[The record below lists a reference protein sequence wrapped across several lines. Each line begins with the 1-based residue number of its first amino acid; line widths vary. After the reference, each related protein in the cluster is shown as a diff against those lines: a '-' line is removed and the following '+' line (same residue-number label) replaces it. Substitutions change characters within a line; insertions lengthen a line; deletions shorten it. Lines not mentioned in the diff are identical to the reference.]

1 MHAPTTEPPARRKGP
16 KQHNLTEGPI
26 LKTLA
31 LFALPTLGSSVL
43 QSLNGSINAVW
54 VGRFLGEGA
63 LAATSNANLLMFLL
77 MSFVFG
83 FGMAATILIGQA
95 FGRKDVEGARR
106 VMGTAIGSFTLAAV
120 AIAVLGWIFAP
131 QLLQLLA
138 TPEAARPLALSY
150 LRVIF
155 LSMPGG
161 LMLVMLMMT
170 LRGSG
175 DSITPLYFMIIS
187 AVLDSGLNPFF
198 IAGIGPFPKLGIAGA
213 ATATVIANTTA
224 LLALVAYIYIRDL
237 PLRLRG
243 AELSFL
249 KPDPA
254 LLKTIVAKGLPMG
267 MQMIVV
273 SASGLALL
281 GLVNRQGIDTAAAYG
296 VAMQLWTYIQ
306 MPAMAVGAA
315 VSAMAA
321 QNIGAGKW
329 DRVGRITQS
338 GIVATLVVTGV
349 MVGLLVVADRPAL
362 ELFLGSASPALPIA
376 RHIQLLATW
385 SFLLFGVTMVL
396 FATVRANGA
405 VVAPLIILAIGL
417 IPVRLGFAYLAHPVL
432 GADALWLS
440 YPVSTLV
447 NLGLAIAYYKRG
459 TWKSAHMEE
468 EPDED
473 ECIEGANAAT
483 EPGGRLMPTG

>member
-1 MHAPTTEPPARRKGP
+1 MADAGSRRGSRD
-16 KQHNLTEGPI
+16 LTEGPI

-31 LFALPTLGSSVL
+31 LFALPTLASSVL

-63 LAATSNANLLMFLL
+63 LAATSNANLVMFML

-95 FGRKDVEGARR
+95 FGRRDIEEARR
-106 VMGTAIGSFTLAAV
+106 VMGTAIGSFTLV
-120 AIAVLGWIFAP
+120 AIAVGALGWIFAP
-131 QLLQLLA
+131 QLLGILG

-155 LSMPGG
+155 IAMPG
-161 LMLVMLMMT
+161 MLIMVMLMMT

-175 DSITPLYFMIIS
+175 DSVTPLYFMIVS
-187 AVLDSGLNPFF
+187 AVLDSGLNPFL
-198 IAGIGPFPKLGIAGA
+198 IAGIGPFPEMGIAGS
-213 ATATVIANTTA
+213 ATATVIANTVA
-224 LLALVAYIYIRDL
+224 LFGLLGYIYWKDL

-243 AELSFL
+243 AELRFL
-249 KPDPA
+249 LPDRA
-254 LLKTIVAKGLPMG
+254 LLRTIVVKGLPMG

-273 SASGLALL
+273 SISGLALL
-281 GLVNRQGIDTAAAYG
+281 GLVNREGIETAAAYG

-321 QNIGAGKW
+321 QNIGAGRW
-329 DRVGRITQS
+329 DRVGRITRS
-338 GIVATLVVTGV
+338 GIVSTIAVTGV
-349 MVGLLVVADRPAL
+349 MVVLLAIADKPAL
-362 ELFLGSASPALPIA
+362 ALFLGGDSPALPIA

-385 SFLLFGVTMVL
+385 SFLLFGIAMVL

-405 VVAPLIILAIGL
+405 VVAPLVILAIGL
-417 IPVRLGFAYLAHPVL
+417 IPVRLGFAFLAQPWL
-432 GADALWLS
+432 GADALWIS
-440 YPVSTLV
+440 YPVSTVV

-459 TWKSAHMEE
+459 SWKQARMVEQPCDDEMIEEAH
-468 EPDED
+468 
-473 ECIEGANAAT
+473 AAT
-483 EPGGRLMPTG
+483 EPGGRLAPTG

>member
-1 MHAPTTEPPARRKGP
+1 MDAATGKRRGP
-16 KQHNLTEGPI
+16 RQHDLTEGPI

-31 LFALPTLGSSVL
+31 LFALPTLASSVL

-63 LAATSNANLLMFLL
+63 LAATSNANLVMFML

-95 FGRKDVEGARR
+95 FGRRDVQEARR
-106 VMGTAIGSFTLAAV
+106 VMGTAIGSFTLV
-120 AIAVLGWIFAP
+120 AIAVGVLGWIFAP
-131 QLLQLLA
+131 QLLGLLG

-155 LSMPGG
+155 LAMPG
-161 LMLVMLMMT
+161 MLIMVMLMMT

-175 DSITPLYFMIIS
+175 DSITPLYFMIVS
-187 AVLDSGLNPFF
+187 AVIDSGLNPFL
-198 IAGIGPFPKLGIAGA
+198 IAGIGPFPEMGIAGS
-213 ATATVIANTTA
+213 ATATVVANTVA
-224 LLALVAYIYIRDL
+224 MVGLVVYIYWKDL

-243 AELSFL
+243 AELRYL
-249 KPDPA
+249 RPDRG
-254 LLKTIVAKGLPMG
+254 LLRTIVVKGLPMG

-273 SASGLALL
+273 SVSGLALL

-321 QNIGAGKW
+321 QNIGAGRW
-329 DRVGRITQS
+329 DRVGRITRS
-338 GIVATLVVTGV
+338 GIVSTIAVTGV
-349 MVGLLVVADRPAL
+349 MVVLLAIADKPAL
-362 ELFLGSASPALPIA
+362 ALFLGGDSPALPIA

-385 SFLLFGVTMVL
+385 SFLLFGIAMVL

-405 VVAPLIILAIGL
+405 VVAPLVILAIGL
-417 IPVRLGFAYLAHPVL
+417 IPVRLGFAFLAQPWL
-432 GADALWLS
+432 GADALWIS

-459 TWKSAHMEE
+459 TWKQARMVEQ
-468 EPDED
+468 PGED
-473 ECIEGANAAT
+473 EMIEEAHATT
-483 EPGGRLMPTG
+483 EPGGRLAPTG

>member
-1 MHAPTTEPPARRKGP
+1 MDAESGKRRGRP
-16 KQHNLTEGPI
+16 QHNLTEGPI

-31 LFALPTLGSSVL
+31 LFALPTLASSVL

-63 LAATSNANLLMFLL
+63 LAATSNANLVMFMLMA
-77 MSFVFG
+77 FVFG

-95 FGRKDVEGARR
+95 FGRRDVQEARR
-106 VMGTAIGSFTLAAV
+106 VMGTAIGSFTLV
-120 AIAVLGWIFAP
+120 AIAVGALGWIFAP
-131 QLLQLLA
+131 QLLNILG
-138 TPEAARPLALSY
+138 TPAEAHALALSY

-155 LSMPGG
+155 LAMPG
-161 LMLVMLMMT
+161 MLIMVMLMMT

-175 DSITPLYFMIIS
+175 DSITPLYFMIVS
-187 AVLDSGLNPFF
+187 AVIDSGLNPFL
-198 IAGIGPFPKLGIAGA
+198 IAGIGPFPEMGIAGS
-213 ATATVIANTTA
+213 ATATVIANTA
-224 LLALVAYIYIRDL
+224 AVVGLVFYIYWKDL

-243 AELSFL
+243 AELRFL
-249 KPDPA
+249 RPDKA
-254 LLKTIVAKGLPMG
+254 LLRIIVVKGLPMG
-267 MQMIVV
+267 AQMIVV
-273 SASGLALL
+273 SVSGLALL

-321 QNIGAGKW
+321 QNIGAGRW
-329 DRVGRITQS
+329 DRVGRITRS
-338 GIVATLVVTGV
+338 GIISTIAVTGV
-349 MVGLLVVADRPAL
+349 MVVLLAIADKPAL
-362 ELFLGSASPALPIA
+362 ALFLGGDSPALPIA

-385 SFLLFGVTMVL
+385 SFLLFGIAMVL

-405 VVAPLIILAIGL
+405 VVAPLVILAIGL
-417 IPVRLGFAYLAHPVL
+417 IPGRLGFAFLAQPWL

-440 YPVSTLV
+440 YPVSTLL

-459 TWKSAHMEE
+459 TWKQARMVEQ
-468 EPDED
+468 PCED
-473 ECIEGANAAT
+473 EMIEEAHATT
-483 EPGGRLMPTG
+483 EPGGRLAPTG

>member
-1 MHAPTTEPPARRKGP
+1 
-16 KQHNLTEGPI
+16 
-26 LKTLA
+26 
-31 LFALPTLGSSVL
+31 
-43 QSLNGSINAVW
+43 
-54 VGRFLGEGA
+54 
-63 LAATSNANLLMFLL
+63 MFML

-95 FGRKDVEGARR
+95 FGRRDVQEARR
-106 VMGTAIGSFTLAAV
+106 VMGTAIGSFTLV
-120 AIAVLGWIFAP
+120 AIAVGALGWMFAP
-131 QLLQLLA
+131 QLLGILG
-138 TPEAARPLALSY
+138 TPDTARPLALSY

-155 LSMPGG
+155 IAMPG
-161 LMLVMLMMT
+161 MLIMVMLMMT

-175 DSITPLYFMIIS
+175 DSVTPLYFMIVS
-187 AVLDSGLNPFF
+187 AVIDSGLNPFL
-198 IAGIGPFPKLGIAGA
+198 IAGIGPFPEMGIAGS
-213 ATATVIANTTA
+213 ATATVVANTVA
-224 LLALVAYIYIRDL
+224 MLGLVAYIYWKDL

-243 AELSFL
+243 AELRYL
-249 KPDPA
+249 RPDPA
-254 LLKTIVAKGLPMG
+254 LLRTIVVKGLPMG

-273 SASGLALL
+273 SVSGLALL

-321 QNIGAGKW
+321 QNIGAGRW
-329 DRVGRITQS
+329 DRVGRITRS
-338 GIVATLVVTGV
+338 GIVSTIAVTGV
-349 MVGLLVVADRPAL
+349 MVVLLAIADRPAL
-362 ELFLGSASPALPIA
+362 ALFLGGDSPALPIA

-385 SFLLFGVTMVL
+385 SFLLFGIAMVL

-405 VVAPLIILAIGL
+405 VVAPLVILAIGL
-417 IPVRLGFAYLAHPVL
+417 VPVRLGFAFLAQPWL

-459 TWKSAHMEE
+459 TWKQARMVEQ
-468 EPDED
+468 PCED
-473 ECIEGANAAT
+473 EMIEEAHAAT
-483 EPGGRLMPTG
+483 EPGGRLAPTG